1 MYCPEIAIW
10 KVLRFILHFNYKNR
24 YYTNKS
30 IRDVHKTTRPHTT
43 MSQAGDKRERGFLAG
58 IIPTKTWGVQNIE
71 KAYSRAG
78 ASNNQTPGCASR
90 LGSQDQAGGG
100 HAHQGVGSTKFA
112 DSISDQ
118 RREVGSP

>member
-1 MYCPEIAIW
+1 M
-10 KVLRFILHFNYKNR
+10 
-24 YYTNKS
+24 S
-30 IRDVHKTTRPHTT
+30 TRPHTT
-43 MSQAGDKRERGFLAG
+43 TSQAGDERDRGFLAG
-58 IIPTKTWGVQNIE
+58 MIPTKTWGVQNIE

-78 ASNNQTPGCASR
+78 ASNHQTPGCASR

-100 HAHQGVGSTKFA
+100 HAHQGVGSAKFA